1 MGDIYGDVPV
11 RMCLKCTQILR
22 RQLPNDGCPGEGP
35 TSGTNQSAERWI
47 RLLSN
52 DRFWGLVKTSWQSP
66 ICSWI
71 CHTGFSPPPPLII
84 NFILLMTI
92 MAYNLYYHD
101 VKNSYRYNAFKMNM
115 YSEYAIAHEKDRITC
130 SICAH
135 KTVTSR
141 FFVVTCGS
149 GLDTNGQNS
158 ETWIKQEVENL
169 NTICTFGL
177 FWRWSQ
183 LGNCITEDGW
193 TGRHYFSCLRSILEW
208 NNNNCNRLWD
218 YAWCKRIT
226 RYCVLHLY
234 PTLIILLLKTGESCF
249 FFDWGRP
256 DLTSAKKWDK
266 KAEVVKTFVI
276 RRLRCYHIN
285 YLQSWW

>member
-52 DRFWGLVKTSWQSP
+52 DRFWGLVTTNWQSP

-71 CHTGFSPPPPLII
+71 CHTGSSPPPPLII

-92 MAYNLYYHD
+92 MTYNLYYHD
-101 VKNSYRYNAFKMNM
+101 VKNSYEYNAFKMNM
-115 YSEYAIAHEKDRITC
+115 YSVYAIAHEKDRITC

-141 FFVVTCGS
+141 FFCCHLWQWPWYKWAKFWNVNKTRGRELKHDLYFWLVLTLVS
-149 GLDTNGQNS
+149 AWKLHN
-158 ETWIKQEVENL
+158 
-169 NTICTFGL
+169 
-177 FWRWSQ
+177 WRWP
-183 LGNCITEDGW
+183 D
-193 TGRHYFSCLRSILEW
+193 RK
-208 NNNNCNRLWD
+208 
-218 YAWCKRIT
+218 A
-226 RYCVLHLY
+226 
-234 PTLIILLLKTGESCF
+234 LL
-249 FFDWGRP
+249 
-256 DLTSAKKWDK
+256 
-266 KAEVVKTFVI
+266 
-276 RRLRCYHIN
+276 
-285 YLQSWW
+285 

>member
-1 MGDIYGDVPV
+1 MLRIAMNIMP
-11 RMCLKCTQILR
+11 LK
-22 RQLPNDGCPGEGP
+22 
-35 TSGTNQSAERWI
+35 
-47 RLLSN
+47 
-52 DRFWGLVKTSWQSP
+52 
-66 ICSWI
+66 WI
-71 CHTGFSPPPPLII
+71 CTVYM
-84 NFILLMTI
+84 LLHMKKI
-92 MAYNLYYHD
+92 GLPA
-101 VKNSYRYNAFKMNM
+101 AFVPTRL
-115 YSEYAIAHEKDRITC
+115 SLVD
-130 SICAH
+130 
-135 KTVTSR
+135 

-183 LGNCITEDGW
+183 LGNCITEDGR
-193 TGRHYFSCLRSILEW
+193 TGRHYFSCLRSIREW